1 MTTPDAPGPE
11 TTATLPEALREEL
24 RLALVRLEMLRA
36 GNADLEQRLLR
47 PSGLRR
53 AGLATVAAALLVGTL
68 AHAGGG
74 RLGDA
79 RAAHERELVEE
90 AHGLRVA
97 ERLVIVDACAMSVA
111 RIDSATD
118 RCKVE
123 RDELRQ
129 RLRNRVT
136 TRPDDAPACNCQRGD
151 PLCSCF

>member
-24 RLALVRLEMLRA
+24 RRAEVRLEMLRA

-53 AGLATVAAALLVGTL
+53 AGVATVAAALLVGTL

-79 RAAHERELVEE
+79 RAAHERELAER
-90 AHGLRVA
+90 AHGLRIA
-97 ERLVIVDACAMSVA
+97 DRLVIVDACRMSVA
-111 RIDSATD
+111 RIDSAAG
-118 RCKVE
+118 RCKSE

-129 RLRNRVT
+129 RLHDRAT
-136 TRPDDAPACNCQRGD
+136 TSPEKAPPCDCQRGD